1 MNNDSPKNFWTEHQ
15 YNVGLGNGKEIR
27 CYGHKIADKKTMDDL
42 LRKSL
47 QNMQYQAINNMNP
60 TPQRADDLKFRSLP
74 ESMKSNTSNIDKEVA
89 QQNANEAIEQ
99 VKNLAEEAKQKTYDL
114 IKKDAGNN
122 LESSNM
128 TPSTPTINEAT
139 VMASSAP
146 TINDAADVATSALG
160 GVAKNAQKK
169 ITETLDSVRDLTKDQ
184 LNNISGTAT
193 DTINKG
199 RATLKNLAN
208 TVGNWLKGSPSQG
221 GGKRTRR
228 RRKKRKRKTKH
239 KRKKK
244 RTTRKRKKRA
254 RRRR

>member
-47 QNMQYQAINNMNP
+47 QNMQYQATNNMNS
-60 TPQRADDLKFRSLP
+60 PQLADDLKFKSLP
-74 ESMKSNTSNIDKEVA
+74 ESMKSNTPNMDKEVA
-89 QQNANEAIEQ
+89 QQNADKAIQ
-99 VKNLAEEAKQKTYDL
+99 RVKNLAEEAKQKTDDL
-114 IKKDAGNN
+114 MKKADAGNN
-122 LESSNM
+122 VESSNM

-139 VMASSAP
+139 VVASSA
-146 TINDAADVATSALG
+146 LK
-160 GVAKNAQKK
+160 GVAEKAQKN
-169 ITETLDSVRDLTKDQ
+169 ISETLDSVRDLTKDQ

-193 DTINKG
+193 NTINKG

-208 TVGNWLKGSPSQG
+208 TVGNWLKGSPSQA
-221 GGKRTRR
+221 GGKKTRR

-244 RTTRKRKKRA
+244 KSTRKRKKRT

>member
-47 QNMQYQAINNMNP
+47 QNMQYQATNNMNS
-60 TPQRADDLKFRSLP
+60 PQLADDLKFKSLP
-74 ESMKSNTSNIDKEVA
+74 EPMKSNTPNMEEEEA
-89 QQNANEAIEQ
+89 QQNADKTIER
-99 VKNLAEEAKQKTYDL
+99 VKNLAEKAKQKTDDL
-114 IKKDAGNN
+114 MKKADAGNN
-122 LESSNM
+122 VESSNM

-139 VMASSAP
+139 VVASSA
-146 TINDAADVATSALG
+146 LK
-160 GVAKNAQKK
+160 GVAEKAQKN
-169 ITETLDSVRDLTKDQ
+169 ISETLDSVRDLTKDQ

-193 DTINKG
+193 NTINKG

-208 TVGNWLKGSPSQG
+208 KVGNWLKGSPSQA
-221 GGKRTRR
+221 GGKKTRR

-244 RTTRKRKKRA
+244 KSTRKRKKRT

>member
-47 QNMQYQAINNMNP
+47 QNMQYQATNNINS
-60 TPQRADDLKFRSLP
+60 TPQLADDLKLKSLP
-74 ESMKSNTSNIDKEVA
+74 ESMKSNTSNIDKKVA
-89 QQNANEAIEQ
+89 EQNANKAIER
-99 VKNLAEEAKQKTYDL
+99 VKNLAEKAKQKTYDF
-114 IKKDAGNN
+114 IKKADAGNN
-122 LESSNM
+122 VKSSNM
-128 TPSTPTINEAT
+128 IPSTSTINEAT
-139 VMASSAP
+139 VVASSA
-146 TINDAADVATSALG
+146 LK
-160 GVAKNAQKK
+160 GVAEKAQKN
-169 ITETLDSVRDLTKDQ
+169 ISETLDSVRDVTQ
-184 LNNISGTAT
+184 NRLNNIRGTAT
-193 DTINKG
+193 NTIIKG

-228 RRKKRKRKTKH
+228 RRRKRKRKTKH

-244 RTTRKRKKRA
+244 KTTRKRKKRT

>member
-47 QNMQYQAINNMNP
+47 QNMQYQATNNMNS
-60 TPQRADDLKFRSLP
+60 PQLADDLKFKSLP
-74 ESMKSNTSNIDKEVA
+74 EPMKSNTPNMEEEA
-89 QQNANEAIEQ
+89 QQNADITIQ
-99 VKNLAEEAKQKTYDL
+99 RVKNLAEKAKQKTDDL
-114 IKKDAGNN
+114 MKKADAGNN
-122 LESSNM
+122 VESSNM

-139 VMASSAP
+139 VVASSA
-146 TINDAADVATSALG
+146 LK
-160 GVAKNAQKK
+160 GVAEKAQKN
-169 ITETLDSVRDLTKDQ
+169 ISETLDSVRDLTKDQ

-193 DTINKG
+193 NTINEG
-199 RATLKNLAN
+199 RMTIRNLAN
-208 TVGNWLKGSPSQG
+208 KVGNWLKGSPSQA
-221 GGKRTRR
+221 GGKKTRR

-244 RTTRKRKKRA
+244 KSTRKRKKRT

>member
-47 QNMQYQAINNMNP
+47 QNMQYQATNNMNS
-60 TPQRADDLKFRSLP
+60 PQLADDLKFKSLP
-74 ESMKSNTSNIDKEVA
+74 EPMKSNTPNMEEEEA
-89 QQNANEAIEQ
+89 QQNADKTIER
-99 VKNLAEEAKQKTYDL
+99 VKNLAEKAKQKTDDL
-114 IKKDAGNN
+114 MKKADAGNN
-122 LESSNM
+122 VESSNM

-139 VMASSAP
+139 VVASSA
-146 TINDAADVATSALG
+146 LK
-160 GVAKNAQKK
+160 GVAEKAQKN
-169 ITETLDSVRDLTKDQ
+169 ISETLDSVRDVTQ
-184 LNNISGTAT
+184 NRLNNIRGTAT
-193 DTINKG
+193 NTINKG

-208 TVGNWLKGSPSQG
+208 TVGNWLKGSPSQA
-221 GGKRTRR
+221 GGKKTRR

-244 RTTRKRKKRA
+244 KSTRKRKKRT

>member
-47 QNMQYQAINNMNP
+47 QNMQYQATNNMNP
-60 TPQRADDLKFRSLP
+60 TPQLADDLKFKSLP
-74 ESMKSNTSNIDKEVA
+74 ESMKSNTPNMDKEVA
-89 QQNANEAIEQ
+89 QQNANEVMKQ

-128 TPSTPTINEAT
+128 TPSP
-139 VMASSAP
+139 P

-160 GVAKNAQKK
+160 GVAKNAQQK

-193 DTINKG
+193 NAIDKG
-199 RATLKNLAN
+199 RMTIRNLAN
-208 TVGNWLKGSPSQG
+208 KVGNWLKGSPSQA

-244 RTTRKRKKRA
+244 KSTRKRKKRT

>member
-74 ESMKSNTSNIDKEVA
+74 ESMKSNTSNIDKKVA
-89 QQNANEAIEQ
+89 QQNADKVMKQ

-128 TPSTPTINEAT
+128 TPSTITNNEAT
-139 VMASSAP
+139 VVASSR
-146 TINDAADVATSALG
+146 LKE
-160 GVAKNAQKK
+160 VAKEVAEKAQKN
-169 ITETLDSVRDLTKDQ
+169 ISETLDSVRDVTQ
-184 LNNISGTAT
+184 NRLNNIRGTAT
-193 DTINKG
+193 NTINKG